1 MSELD
6 ALVVREIVER
16 ALREDIGSGDV
27 TTEAICE
34 PDQMGR
40 AVMRTKE
47 PCVVAGVPVA
57 QMVFAMLD
65 ARVRYTPHAR
75 DGDRLSV
82 GQLIAEIEGPLRAIL
97 MGERTALNLVQR
109 LSGIATMTAR
119 YVEAVRDFSVNI
131 LDTRKTA
138 PGLRVLDKYAV
149 RVGGGQNHRMGL
161 SDGVLIKTN
170 HIRAAGGIARAIE
183 RARHH
188 APTTLKI
195 EVEVKDL
202 QELCEALEAGA
213 DIIMLDNMAL
223 DEMRRAVQLVK
234 GPNPLSS
241 FPKEAWGKAP
251 LPASGRG
258 WGRGP
263 LLEASG
269 GVTLEN
275 VREIAATG
283 VDFIS
288 VGALTHSVKA
298 IDIHLEVLVP

>member
-1 MSELD
+1 MNDLNAFALREL
-6 ALVVREIVER
+6 IER
-16 ALREDIGSGDV
+16 ALREDLGSGDV

-34 PDQMGR
+34 SDQMGR
-40 AVMRTKE
+40 AVIRTKE

-57 QMVFAMLD
+57 HIVFETLD
-65 ARVRYTPHAR
+65 SQIEFTPRVR
-75 DGDRLSV
+75 DGERLSAH
-82 GQLIAEIEGPLRAIL
+82 QTIAEIKGQLRAIL
-97 MGERTALNLVQR
+97 MGERTALNFLQR
-109 LSGIATMTAR
+109 LSGIATTTAR
-119 YVEAVRDFSVNI
+119 YVEAVRDFSVKI

-138 PGLRVLDKYAV
+138 PGLRILDKYAV
-149 RVGGGQNHRMGL
+149 RVGGGQNHRLGL
-161 SDGVLIKTN
+161 FDGVLIKTN
-170 HIRAAGGIARAIE
+170 HIRAAGGIVRAIE
-183 RARHH
+183 RARRL

-202 QELCEALEAGA
+202 TELQEALEAGA

-234 GPNPLSS
+234 GPNPLSP
-241 FPKEAWGKAP
+241 FPKEEGGKAP

-275 VREIAATG
+275 LREIAATG

-288 VGALTHSVKA
+288 VGALTHSVQA
-298 IDIHLEVLVP
+298 IDMHLEVLAP

>member
-1 MSELD
+1 MNDFNAFALRELI
-6 ALVVREIVER
+6 AR
-16 ALREDIGSGDV
+16 ALEEDIGSGDV

-40 AVMRTKE
+40 AVIRTKE

-57 QMVFAMLD
+57 QLVFETLD
-65 ARVRYTPHAR
+65 SQIEFTPRVR
-75 DGDRLSV
+75 DGERLSAHQTV
-82 GQLIAEIEGPLRAIL
+82 AEINGRLRAIL
-97 MGERTALNLVQR
+97 MGERTALNFLQR

-119 YVEAVRDFSVNI
+119 YVEAVQDFSVKI

-138 PGLRVLDKYAV
+138 PGLRILDKYAV
-149 RVGGGQNHRMGL
+149 RVGGGQNHRLGL
-161 SDGVLIKTN
+161 FDGVLIKTN
-170 HIRAAGGIARAIE
+170 HIRAAGGIAKAVE
-183 RARHH
+183 RARRL

-202 QELCEALEAGA
+202 TELQEALEAGA
-213 DIIMLDNMAL
+213 DIIMLDNMSL
-223 DEMRRAVQLVK
+223 EEMRRAATIAREDLTP
-234 GPNPLSS
+234 GPSPSRRGV
-241 FPKEAWGKAP
+241 PKVR
-251 LPASGRG
+251 RG
-258 WGRGP
+258 F

-298 IDIHLEVLVP
+298 VDMHLEVLAP

>member
-1 MSELD
+1 MNELNSF
-6 ALVVREIVER
+6 ALRQIITR
-16 ALREDIGSGDV
+16 ALEEDIGSGDV

-40 AVMRTKE
+40 AVIRTKE
-47 PCVVAGVPVA
+47 PCVIAGVPVA
-57 QMVFAMLD
+57 QLVFEMLD
-65 ARVRYTPHAR
+65 SQIEFTPRVR
-75 DGDRLSV
+75 DGERLSAHQTV
-82 GQLIAEIEGPLRAIL
+82 AEISGRLRAIL
-97 MGERTALNLVQR
+97 MGERTALNFLQR

-119 YVEAVRDFSVNI
+119 SAEAVKDFSVKI

-138 PGLRVLDKYAV
+138 PGLRILDKYAV

-161 SDGVLIKTN
+161 FDGVLIKTN
-170 HIRAAGGIARAIE
+170 HIRAAGGIAKAVE
-183 RARHH
+183 RARRL

-202 QELCEALEAGA
+202 TELQEALEAGA
-213 DIIMLDNMAL
+213 DIIMLDNMSL
-223 DEMRRAVQLVK
+223 EEMRRAATIVK
-234 GPNPLSS
+234 SAG
-241 FPKEAWGKAP
+241 
-251 LPASGRG
+251 
-258 WGRGP
+258 GRGP
-263 LLEASG
+263 MLEASG

-298 IDIHLEVLVP
+298 IDMHLEVLVP